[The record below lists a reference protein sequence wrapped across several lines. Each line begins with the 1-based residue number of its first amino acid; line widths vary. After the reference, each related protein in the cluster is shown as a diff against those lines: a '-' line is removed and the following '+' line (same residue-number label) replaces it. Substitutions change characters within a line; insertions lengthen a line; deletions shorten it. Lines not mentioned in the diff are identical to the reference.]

1 MRQPS
6 IAYLIVGSL
15 LVMAAGLVVTVGIP
29 AIQATAPSENAVRYN
44 DVQLKGRNIYIQEG
58 CWYCHTQQVRSV
70 EADFGMV
77 YNPRDIGPES
87 VPGDYVYQKPVL
99 WGTNR
104 QGPDLS
110 FVSRRPHA
118 NATWHLVHLK
128 DPRAVVKGSLMPS
141 YAHLPEEDL
150 NALVEYLLTLQ

>member
-1 MRQPS
+1 MRQPT
-6 IAYLIVGSL
+6 IVYLIVGSL
-15 LVMAAGLVVTVGIP
+15 LALAAGLLVTVGIP
-29 AIQATAPSENAVRYN
+29 AIQAPEASENAVRYS
-44 DVQLKGRNIYIQEG
+44 DAQQRGRDIYIQEG

-70 EADFGMV
+70 EVGIGTV
-77 YNPRDIGPES
+77 LQTGDIGPES
-87 VPGDYVYQKPVL
+87 VPGDYVYQKPAL

-128 DPRAVVKGSLMPS
+128 DPRSVVKGSLMPS
-141 YAHLPEEDL
+141 YAHLSDEKL